1 MWSREAFE
9 ARVARSAPSRAAASP
24 RGFTGSSSARNPSDV
39 AERVRCDTFAWVGKG
54 DKRDPGGQRES
65 RQNVQGDPLTPG
77 HLATL
82 PRASRGR
89 DPCYLSFG
97 GVCASFAACLNHATG
112 QRQTFTF
119 DDLRLTPHKPPPP
132 RGPLAARWA
141 IFHPRTHAS
150 PVPQFN
156 ASDLRTTRQ
165 SRGQSSVARVGPDRP
180 SQLDRIGTWMG
191 SISPSPRAQHDSIR
205 HIGPLKQQVCS
216 QLGSRRTGCLLYL
229 STPAPTNNI
238 DECEKHPSQT

>member
-1 MWSREAFE
+1 MEYVAIHILLASRLTDVN
-9 ARVARSAPSRAAASP
+9 RVAPRGVRSPRRAIGAAALP

-97 GVCASFAACLNHATG
+97 SVCASFAACLNHATG
-112 QRQTFTF
+112 Q
-119 DDLRLTPHKPPPP
+119 
-132 RGPLAARWA
+132 
-141 IFHPRTHAS
+141 
-150 PVPQFN
+150 
-156 ASDLRTTRQ
+156 
-165 SRGQSSVARVGPDRP
+165 
-180 SQLDRIGTWMG
+180 
-191 SISPSPRAQHDSIR
+191 
-205 HIGPLKQQVCS
+205 
-216 QLGSRRTGCLLYL
+216 
-229 STPAPTNNI
+229 
-238 DECEKHPSQT
+238 